1 MGFCKSNVIRRKG
14 DERRFA
20 DYVNG
25 KRVIKSFSGHMVR
38 R

>member
-1 MGFCKSNVIRRKG
+1 MGFCKSNVIRRG

-25 KRVIKSFSGHMVR
+25 KRVMKSFSGHMVR